1 MIFAKTK
8 IMAFN
13 RIKIM
18 DLRQLLQLK
27 TKGLSN
33 RKSSLLIGIHRNS
46 INSYVQLFKS
56 TGKSYKDLLALSD
69 KELSELFPLPKT
81 IDKRRYEVLSKKF
94 EYYRDELKKPGC
106 TRQVLWKDYLD
117 KHPDG
122 YGYTQFNEHFNR
134 WLKPFKGSGK
144 LNHIAGDKVY
154 IDYTGKKLSY
164 IDKKTGDVVE
174 VEVFVGVLPCS
185 NYTFVE
191 ATPSQKLKDFV
202 GSMNNCLR
210 YFGGVPKAIVP
221 DNLKSAVTKG
231 SKYAPILNKTFKDF
245 ALHYGSVIN
254 PTRSYSPQDK
264 ALVEGAVKLVYQRIF
279 YPLSKMTFFSL
290 LDLNKEIKRLL
301 EEYNNQLMTNIQL
314 SRKQQFLSLEA
325 SYLSPLAPNNYEI
338 KYYKKSKVQKMGYIF
353 LSADKHYYSVP
364 YRYIGK
370 KVEVSYN
377 SQSVDIQ
384 YNRERIAIH
393 KRNFQPGQYTT
404 IKDHLSSSHKF
415 YSDWSP
421 EFFQKLARPHGVS
434 VSEYI
439 QRLIESRNYPEVAY
453 KQCLGLLK
461 LGNEYGKER
470 LNNACKRGLTNN
482 RYGFYII
489 KNILKNNMDKL
500 EQDEQPNPEIKAH
513 RNIRGAS
520 YYQ

>member
-1 MIFAKTK
+1 
-8 IMAFN
+8 MASN

-27 TKGLSN
+27 AKGLSN

-46 INSYVQLFKS
+46 INSYVRLFNS
-56 TGKSYKDLLALSD
+56 TGMSYKELLTQSD
-69 KELSELFPLPKT
+69 AELSTLFPLHQT
-81 IDKRRYEVLSKKF
+81 IDKRRYEELCSQF
-94 EYYRDELKKPGC
+94 MYYREELKKPGC
-106 TRQVLWKDYLD
+106 TRQVLWKEYLTS
-117 KHPDG
+117 HPEG
-122 YGYTQFNEHFNR
+122 YGYTQFNEHFKR
-134 WLKPFKGSGK
+134 WLKPLKGSGK
-144 LNHIAGDKVY
+144 LNHKAGDKVY

-164 IDKKTGDVVE
+164 TDKETGELIE
-174 VEVFVGVLPCS
+174 VEVFVGILPCS

-191 ATPSQKLKDFV
+191 ASPSQKLGDFID
-202 GSMNNCLR
+202 SMNNCLR

-231 SKYAPILNKTFKDF
+231 SKYAPTINKSFKDF

-254 PTRSYSPQDK
+254 PTRTYSPQDK

-279 YPLSKMTFFSL
+279 YPLSKMNFFSL
-290 LDLNKEIKRLL
+290 PDLNKEIKRLL
-301 EEYNNQLMTNIQL
+301 EEYNDQPMTNIEL
-314 SRKQQFLSLEA
+314 SRKQQFLSIEA
-325 SYLSPLAPNNYEI
+325 SYLSPLVQNNYEI
-338 KYYKKSKVQKMGYIF
+338 KYYKTSKVQKMGYIF
-353 LSADKHYYSVP
+353 LSDDKNYYSVP

-393 KRNFQPGQYTT
+393 RRSFQAGRYIT

-421 EFFQKLARPHGVS
+421 LFFEKLARPYGVA
-434 VSEYI
+434 VVEYFKC
-439 QRLIESRNYPEVAY
+439 LIESKPYPEVAY
-453 KQCLGLLK
+453 KQCLGLLSLSK
-461 LGNEYGKER
+461 EYNKER
-470 LNNACKRGLTNN
+470 LNNACKRGLTNHK
-482 RYGFYII
+482 YGFHII
-489 KNILKNNMDKL
+489 ENILKNNMDKL
-500 EQDEQPNPEIKAH
+500 EQDEQLNHEIAAH
-513 RNIRGAS
+513 KNIRGAA